1 MSKKTKNKFLAKS
14 NPLETIMEHTEILLQ
29 EYVRISTIYPN
40 FIEKIPRVW
49 KVLYLVCVYHDW
61 GKINFPFQNRILT
74 GKKQWNELPHAI
86 LSIACLNAEELSKEF
101 SMEEIQLLYSAI
113 LFHHNRENLLEYKFT
128 QIKAEFQEMSVDIS
142 EMLEIIQKNPQK
154 YPLLNQEKIYFN
166 STFSL
171 KKYFY
176 QEFPV
181 DILNPKECEKAVFY
195 ILLKGLLNR
204 IDYAA
209 SAHIP
214 VEHKNDFLEKGLE
227 TFMQDLNVERTSRGM
242 EKSDWNDLQEYMK
255 SHQEDN
261 VIVVAQTG
269 LGKTEAGLWWIG
281 DHKGF
286 FILPLRTAIDAIYDR
301 IKNKIIKNDRVEER
315 LALLHGE
322 SLESYLQLWEKE
334 KELQEGSGFEWE
346 NYYIKT
352 RQLSLPLTICT
363 LDQLFP
369 FVFRYRGYEAKLATM
384 AYSKVVIDEVQMY
397 GPDLVG
403 FLIVGLTMI
412 QKMGGKFAIL
422 TATFPGFIK
431 DLMRDQGLEFK
442 MSTPY
447 VKEESR
453 HSVQWIQKEINA
465 DFILEKY
472 KNNRVLVICNTVKR
486 CQEIYHDLY
495 EKMEISQEELLSHD
509 IMDRELNLFHAKFIK
524 KDRAIREK
532 AILEFGSLL
541 KQDNTPNDRQG
552 IWISSSAVEASLDI
566 DFDILITELSD
577 MNSLFQRMGRCFR
590 GRILETG
597 DFNCYVF
604 DGGDK
609 KCSGVGYSIQEEIYE
624 ISKNDLRQHFSTNG
638 NILTEKEKMDL
649 VEQTYS
655 KEKLEPTK
663 YYKEV
668 KDFIKN
674 PSLYLPNEMSAK
686 EGQFRFRN
694 ILSERI
700 IPLPV
705 YQQNIEEIRKIEEK
719 LKLPLNSQMS
729 ENMEEKSIS
738 KEERILCRE
747 KLMQYTLSVESYLL
761 KGANIEKKITINSY
775 QEIKVVSCE
784 YDSLIG
790 LGKIIKEKK
799 DK

>member
-322 SLESYLQLWEKE
+322 SLESYLQLWEK
-334 KELQEGSGFEWE
+334 
-346 NYYIKT
+346 
-352 RQLSLPLTICT
+352 
-363 LDQLFP
+363 
-369 FVFRYRGYEAKLATM
+369 
-384 AYSKVVIDEVQMY
+384 
-397 GPDLVG
+397 
-403 FLIVGLTMI
+403 
-412 QKMGGKFAIL
+412 
-422 TATFPGFIK
+422 
-431 DLMRDQGLEFK
+431 
-442 MSTPY
+442 
-447 VKEESR
+447 
-453 HSVQWIQKEINA
+453 
-465 DFILEKY
+465 
-472 KNNRVLVICNTVKR
+472 
-486 CQEIYHDLY
+486 
-495 EKMEISQEELLSHD
+495 
-509 IMDRELNLFHAKFIK
+509 
-524 KDRAIREK
+524 
-532 AILEFGSLL
+532 
-541 KQDNTPNDRQG
+541 
-552 IWISSSAVEASLDI
+552 
-566 DFDILITELSD
+566 
-577 MNSLFQRMGRCFR
+577 
-590 GRILETG
+590 
-597 DFNCYVF
+597 
-604 DGGDK
+604 
-609 KCSGVGYSIQEEIYE
+609 
-624 ISKNDLRQHFSTNG
+624 
-638 NILTEKEKMDL
+638 
-649 VEQTYS
+649 
-655 KEKLEPTK
+655 
-663 YYKEV
+663 
-668 KDFIKN
+668 
-674 PSLYLPNEMSAK
+674 
-686 EGQFRFRN
+686 
-694 ILSERI
+694 
-700 IPLPV
+700 
-705 YQQNIEEIRKIEEK
+705 
-719 LKLPLNSQMS
+719 
-729 ENMEEKSIS
+729 
-738 KEERILCRE
+738 
-747 KLMQYTLSVESYLL
+747 
-761 KGANIEKKITINSY
+761 
-775 QEIKVVSCE
+775 
-784 YDSLIG
+784 
-790 LGKIIKEKK
+790 
-799 DK
+799 